1 LIDSSFRIH
10 AFVAKQCWFIPGY
23 VGDCMNREVPRRSAL
38 AARILSRR
46 ILPVLA
52 FFFATC
58 LCGIPLHAQISPES
72 DQLLHR
78 MYASGDFEV
87 KYFGP
92 ARWLDDGAFY
102 TTVEPSGAVKDAQ
115 DIVRYQTATGKR
127 EVLVSAA
134 KLIPAG
140 DKVPLAFEN
149 YAWSK
154 DKSHLLLYTNSAQV
168 WRLRTRGDYWVLDL
182 QSGALRKLGGDA
194 PASSLMFAKFSP
206 DGSKVAYVR
215 ANNIY
220 VEGVSTGRITQ
231 LTHDGTQT
239 IINGTSDWVY
249 EEELDVRDAFRW
261 SPDGRRIAYWQ
272 FDTSGVGIFKLLYN
286 LGAPKEIVTGFPYPG
301 LGVYPSVLNIPYPIP
316 GTTNSAVRA
325 GVVSVDGGDT
335 QWMQVPGDPRDN
347 YIARLEW
354 AGNSSEL
361 AIEHL
366 NRLQNTEDVLLADAS
381 AGAVRQIFR
390 DQDSAWVDVM
400 DEIHWVHNGE
410 DFLWLSERD
419 GWRHAYLVSRDGKR
433 VRLITSGAYDVI
445 ELGGVDEKGGW
456 FYFIASPENATQRY
470 LYRAP
475 LDGSQNAQRVS
486 PAAAP
491 GTHRYDMSPDA
502 HWAFHTYSR
511 ADVTPVTDLVELPA
525 HRSAR
530 VLEDN
535 AALRANAAPLLA
547 SPTEF
552 FKVDIGEGITLDAWM
567 LKPPHFDPAK
577 KYPVLIYVYGEPAA
591 QTVLDE
597 WGAWNN
603 DYNRAVA
610 QAGYVVVSFDNRGTP
625 APKGRAWRKVV
636 YGAIH
641 PVIVHDQSAAL
652 KVFLN
657 SHPFADS
664 SRVALWGWSGGGS
677 STLNLM
683 FRSPDLYQVGM
694 SVAPVPDLRLYDTIY
709 QERYM
714 GLPLQNVEGYRSS
727 SAINFAEG
735 LRGHLLVVHGSG
747 DDNVHYAGTELLLN
761 RLIEL
766 DKPVDFMEY
775 PNRTHAINEGSGT
788 TLHLYSLLL
797 RYLEEHLPPNATAA
811 Q

>member
-1 LIDSSFRIH
+1 M
-10 AFVAKQCWFIPGY
+10 P
-23 VGDCMNREVPRRSAL
+23 
-38 AARILSRR
+38 RILS
-46 ILPVLA
+46 VLA
-52 FFFATC
+52 FCFAAC
-58 LCGIPLHAQISPES
+58 VASIPLHAQISPES

-115 DIVRYQTATGKR
+115 DIVRYQTANGSR

-154 DKSHLLLYTNSAQV
+154 DKSRLLLYTNSAQV

-220 VEGVSTGRITQ
+220 VEEISTGRITP

-272 FDTSGVGIFKLLYN
+272 FDTSGVGMLKLLYN
-286 LGAPKEIVTGFPYPG
+286 LGAPKEIVSGFPYPG

-366 NRLQNTEDVLLADAS
+366 NRLQNTDDVLLADA
-381 AGAVRQIFR
+381 ATGAVRQIFR

-400 DEIHWVHNGE
+400 DEIHWAHNGQ

-433 VRLITSGAYDVI
+433 VQLITSGAYDVI

-456 FYFIASPENATQRY
+456 LYFIASPENATQRY

-475 LDGSQNAQRVS
+475 LDGSQSARRVS
-486 PAAAP
+486 PAAAS

-502 HWAFHTYSR
+502 RWAFHTYSR

-535 AALRANAAPLLA
+535 AALRVNAAPLLA

-552 FKVDIGEGITLDAWM
+552 FKVDIGEGTTLDAWM
-567 LKPPHFDPAK
+567 LKPPHFDPTK
-577 KYPVLIYVYGEPAA
+577 KYPVLVDVYGEPAA
-591 QTVLDE
+591 QTVLDD
-597 WGAWNN
+597 WGGESN
-603 DYNRAVA
+603 DFNRAVA
-610 QAGYVVVSFDNRGTP
+610 QAGYIVVSFDNRGTP

-641 PVIVHDQSAAL
+641 PVIVRDQSAAL
-652 KVFLN
+652 IVFLR

-664 SRVALWGWSGGGS
+664 SRVAVWGWSGGGS

-683 FRSPDLYQVGM
+683 FRSADLYQVGM
-694 SVAPVPDLRLYDTIY
+694 SVAPSPDLRLYDTIY

-714 GLPLQNVEGYRSS
+714 GLPLQNVEGYRNS
-727 SAINFAEG
+727 SAVNFAEG

-766 DKPVDFMEY
+766 DKAVDFMEY
-775 PNRTHAINEGSGT
+775 PNRTHSINEGSGT
-788 TLHLYSLLL
+788 TLHVYSLLL
-797 RYLEEHLPPNATAA
+797 RYLEEHLPATAA
-811 Q
+811 TAQ

>member
-1 LIDSSFRIH
+1 
-10 AFVAKQCWFIPGY
+10 
-23 VGDCMNREVPRRSAL
+23 MNLEVRRPSAVSVRVLLQRFLPMLGLLL
-38 AARILSRR
+38 AAS
-46 ILPVLA
+46 LA
-52 FFFATC
+52 T
-58 LCGIPLHAQISPES
+58 IPLQAQISQES

-78 MYASGDFEV
+78 MYASPDFEV

-92 ARWLDDGAFY
+92 ARWLDGGAFY
-102 TTVEPSGAVKDAQ
+102 TTVEPSSAVKDAQ
-115 DIVRYQTATGKR
+115 DLVRYQTATGER

-140 DKVPLAFEN
+140 AKDPLTFEN
-149 YAWSK
+149 YTWSQ
-154 DKSHLLLYTNSAQV
+154 DKSRLLLYTNSAPV
-168 WRLRTRGDYWVLDL
+168 WRQHTRGDYWVLDL
-182 QSGALRKLGGDA
+182 QSSALHKLGGDA

-220 VEGVSTGRITQ
+220 VEEISSGRITQ
-231 LTHDGTQT
+231 LTHDGSQT

-249 EEELDVRDAFRW
+249 EEELDIRDAFRW

-272 FDTSGVGIFKLLYN
+272 FDSSGVGIFKLLYN

-301 LGVYPSVLNIPYPIP
+301 VGVYPSVLNIPYPIP

-325 GVVSVDGGDT
+325 GVVSADGGDT
-335 QWMQVPGDPRDN
+335 LWMQVPGDPREN

-354 AGNSSEL
+354 AGNSSEI

-366 NRLQNTEDVLLADAS
+366 NRLQNTNDVLLADAS
-381 AGAVRQIFR
+381 TGQVRQIFR

-400 DEIHWVHNGE
+400 DEIHWVHNDQE
-410 DFLWLSERD
+410 FLWLSERD
-419 GWRHAYLVSRDGKR
+419 GWRHAYLASRDGKR
-433 VRLITSGAYDVI
+433 VQLITTGAYDVSEI
-445 ELGGVDEKGGW
+445 CGVDEKASW
-456 FYFIASPENATQRY
+456 LYFIASPENATQRY

-475 LDGSQNAQRVS
+475 LDGSQSAQRVS
-486 PAAAP
+486 PVNAP
-491 GTHRYDMSPDA
+491 GTHRYDMSPDT

-511 ADVTPVTDLVELPA
+511 ADLTPATDLVELPA

-535 AALRANAAPLLA
+535 AALRASAAPLLA

-552 FKVDIGEGITLDAWM
+552 FKVDIGDGTTLDAWI

-577 KYPVLIYVYGEPAA
+577 KYPVLVYVYGEPAG

-641 PVIVHDQSAAL
+641 PVIDHDQSAAL
-652 KVFLN
+652 KVFLQ

-664 SRVALWGWSGGGS
+664 SRIAVWGWSGGGS

-683 FRSPDLYQVGM
+683 FRSPDLYRVGM
-694 SVAPVPDLRLYDTIY
+694 AVAPVADLRLYDTIY

-727 SAINFAEG
+727 SAVNFADG

-788 TLHLYSLLL
+788 ILHLYSLLL
-797 RYLEEHLPPNATAA
+797 RYLEEHLPPNASAS

>member
-1 LIDSSFRIH
+1 MKFEVSRPL
-10 AFVAKQCWFIPGY
+10 AFSVRVFL
-23 VGDCMNREVPRRSAL
+23 RRF
-38 AARILSRR
+38 
-46 ILPVLA
+46 LPVLVLLSA
-52 FFFATC
+52 AS
-58 LCGIPLHAQISPES
+58 LAIIPLRAQISQES
-72 DQLLHR
+72 HQLLHR
-78 MYASGDFEV
+78 MYASPDFEI

-102 TTVEPSGAVKDAQ
+102 TTVEPSSAIKGAQ
-115 DIVRYQTATGKR
+115 DIVRYQTATEKR

-140 DKVPLAFEN
+140 TKDPLAFEN

-154 DKSHLLLYTNSAQV
+154 DKSRLLLYTNSAQV
-168 WRLRTRGDYWVLDL
+168 WRQRTRGDYWVLDL
-182 QSGALRKLGGDA
+182 PSGALHKLGGDA

-206 DGSKVAYVR
+206 DGSKVAYLR

-220 VEGVSTGRITQ
+220 VEEISTGHMTQ
-231 LTHDGTQT
+231 LTHDGSPT

-249 EEELDVRDAFRW
+249 EEELDIRDAFRW
-261 SPDGRRIAYWQ
+261 SPDGRHIAYWQ
-272 FDTSGVGIFKLLYN
+272 FDSSGVGIFKLLYN

-335 QWMQVPGDPRDN
+335 LWMQVPGDPREN

-361 AIEHL
+361 AVEHL
-366 NRLQNTEDVLLADAS
+366 NRLQNTNDVLLADATT
-381 AGAVRQIFR
+381 GQMRQIFR
-390 DQDSAWVDVM
+390 EQDSAWVDVM
-400 DEIHWVHNGE
+400 DEIRWVHKDQE
-410 DFLWLSERD
+410 FLWLSERD

-433 VRLITSGAYDVI
+433 VQLITRGAYDVI
-445 ELGGVDEKGGW
+445 EICGVDEKSNW
-456 FYFIASPENATQRY
+456 LYFIASPENATQRY
-470 LYRAP
+470 LYRAL
-475 LDGSQNAQRVS
+475 LDGSQNAQRIS
-486 PAAAP
+486 PANAP

-511 ADVTPVTDLVELPA
+511 ADITPVTDLVELPA

-535 AALRANAAPLLA
+535 ATLRATAAPLLA

-552 FKVDIGEGITLDAWM
+552 FKVDIGEGTTLDAWM

-577 KYPVLIYVYGEPAA
+577 KYPVLVYVYGEPAA

-610 QAGYVVVSFDNRGTP
+610 QAGYIVVSFDNRGTP
-625 APKGRAWRKVV
+625 APKGRAWRKIV

-652 KVFLN
+652 KAFLQ

-664 SRVALWGWSGGGS
+664 TRIAVWGWSGGGS

-694 SVAPVPDLRLYDTIY
+694 SIAPVPDLRLYDTIY

-797 RYLEEHLPPNATAA
+797 RYLEEHLPPNAASA

>member
-1 LIDSSFRIH
+1 
-10 AFVAKQCWFIPGY
+10 
-23 VGDCMNREVPRRSAL
+23 
-38 AARILSRR
+38 
-46 ILPVLA
+46 
-52 FFFATC
+52 
-58 LCGIPLHAQISPES
+58 
-72 DQLLHR
+72 
-78 MYASGDFEV
+78 
-87 KYFGP
+87 
-92 ARWLDDGAFY
+92 
-102 TTVEPSGAVKDAQ
+102 
-115 DIVRYQTATGKR
+115 
-127 EVLVSAA
+127 
-134 KLIPAG
+134 
-140 DKVPLAFEN
+140 
-149 YAWSK
+149 
-154 DKSHLLLYTNSAQV
+154 
-168 WRLRTRGDYWVLDL
+168 
-182 QSGALRKLGGDA
+182 
-194 PASSLMFAKFSP
+194 
-206 DGSKVAYVR
+206 
-215 ANNIY
+215 
-220 VEGVSTGRITQ
+220 
-231 LTHDGTQT
+231 
-239 IINGTSDWVY
+239 
-249 EEELDVRDAFRW
+249 
-261 SPDGRRIAYWQ
+261 
-272 FDTSGVGIFKLLYN
+272 
-286 LGAPKEIVTGFPYPG
+286 
-301 LGVYPSVLNIPYPIP
+301 
-316 GTTNSAVRA
+316 
-325 GVVSVDGGDT
+325 
-335 QWMQVPGDPRDN
+335 MQVPGDPREN

-381 AGAVRQIFR
+381 TGAVRQIFR

-400 DEIHWVHNGE
+400 DEIHWVHNGQ
-410 DFLWLSERD
+410 DLLWLSERD

-433 VRLITSGAYDVI
+433 AQLITPGAYDVI
-445 ELGGVDEKGGW
+445 ELVGVDEKGDAL
-456 FYFIASPENATQRY
+456 YFIASPEIAAQRY
-470 LYRAP
+470 LYRVP
-475 LDGSQNAQRVS
+475 LDGSQGAQRIS

-502 HWAFHTYSR
+502 RWAFHTYSR

-552 FKVDIGEGITLDAWM
+552 FKVDIGEGTTLDASM

-577 KYPVLIYVYGEPAA
+577 KYPVLVYVYGEPAA

-603 DYNRAVA
+603 DYSRAVA
-610 QAGYVVVSFDNRGTP
+610 QAGYIVVSFDNRGTP
-625 APKGRAWRKVV
+625 APKGRAWRKAV

-652 KVFLN
+652 KVFLQ
-657 SHPFADS
+657 SHLFADS
-664 SRVALWGWSGGGS
+664 SRVAVWGWSGGGS

-683 FRSPDLYQVGM
+683 FRSPNLYQVGM

-727 SAINFAEG
+727 SAINFADG

-747 DDNVHYAGTELLLN
+747 DDNVHYSGTELLLN

>member
-1 LIDSSFRIH
+1 
-10 AFVAKQCWFIPGY
+10 
-23 VGDCMNREVPRRSAL
+23 MNREVSTPSAY
-38 AARILSRR
+38 AARVSARR
-46 ILPVLA
+46 IVCRLT
-52 FFFATC
+52 FFLVACFAT
-58 LCGIPLHAQISPES
+58 IPLHAQLPPES
-72 DQLLHR
+72 DELLHR
-78 MYASGDFEV
+78 MYASPDFEV

-102 TTVEPSGAVKDAQ
+102 TTVELSAAVKDAQ
-115 DIVRYQTATGKR
+115 DIVRYETATGKR

-134 KLIPAG
+134 KLIPA
-140 DKVPLAFEN
+140 DEKVPLAFEN

-154 DKSHLLLYTNSAQV
+154 DKSRLLLYTSSAQV
-168 WRLRTRGDYWVLDL
+168 WRLHTRGDYWVSEL

-215 ANNIY
+215 GNNIY
-220 VEGVSTGRITQ
+220 VEEISTGHITQ
-231 LTHDGTQT
+231 LTHDGSQT

-272 FDTSGVGIFKLLYN
+272 FDTSGVGMFKLLYN

-301 LGVYPSVLNIPYPIP
+301 LGVYPSVLDIPYPIP

-325 GVVSVDGGDT
+325 GVVSADGGAT
-335 QWMQVPGDPRDN
+335 QWMEVPDDPRDN

-366 NRLQNTEDVLLADAS
+366 NRLQNTNDVLLADVATGS
-381 AGAVRQIFR
+381 VRQIFR

-400 DEIHWVHNGE
+400 DEIRWVHNGQN
-410 DFLWLSERD
+410 FLWLSERD

-433 VRLITSGAYDVI
+433 VQLITSGAYDVI
-445 ELGGVDEKGGW
+445 ELGGVDEKNGQL
-456 FYFIASPENATQRY
+456 YFIASPENATQRY

-486 PAAAP
+486 PATAP
-491 GTHRYDMSPDA
+491 GSHRYDMSPDA
-502 HWAFHTYSR
+502 HWAFHIYSR

-552 FKVDIGEGITLDAWM
+552 FKVDIGDGTTLDAWI

-577 KYPVLIYVYGEPAA
+577 KYPVLVYVYGEPAA

-597 WGAWNN
+597 WSAWNN
-603 DYNRAVA
+603 DFNRAVA
-610 QAGYVVVSFDNRGTP
+610 QAGYIVVSFDNRGTP

-652 KVFLN
+652 KVFLQ

-664 SRVALWGWSGGGS
+664 SRVAVWGWSGGGS

-797 RYLEEHLPPNATAA
+797 RYLEQHLPPNASTAH
-811 Q
+811 

>member
-1 LIDSSFRIH
+1 
-10 AFVAKQCWFIPGY
+10 
-23 VGDCMNREVPRRSAL
+23 MNLEGPRPSPSAARTLLQRFPSAL
-38 AARILSRR
+38 TLLLAAC
-46 ILPVLA
+46 LA
-52 FFFATC
+52 T
-58 LCGIPLHAQISPES
+58 IPLEAQISQES

-78 MYASGDFEV
+78 MYASPDFEV

-102 TTVEPSGAVKDAQ
+102 TTVEPSTAVKDAE

-134 KLIPAG
+134 KLIPPGAK
-140 DKVPLAFEN
+140 DPLSFEN

-154 DKSHLLLYTNSAQV
+154 DKSRLLLYTNSAQV
-168 WRLRTRGDYWVLDL
+168 WRQRTRGDYWVLDL
-182 QSGALRKLGGDA
+182 PPGTLRKLGGDA

-206 DGSKVAYVR
+206 DGSRVAYVR

-220 VEGVSTGRITQ
+220 VEEISTGHITQ
-231 LTHDGTQT
+231 LTHDGSQT

-249 EEELDVRDAFRW
+249 EEELDIRDAFRW

-272 FDTSGVGIFKLLYN
+272 FNSSDVGIFKLLYN
-286 LGAPKEIVTGFPYPG
+286 VGAPKEIVTGFPYPG
-301 LGVYPSVLNIPYPIP
+301 VGVYPSVLNIPYPIP
-316 GTTNSAVRA
+316 GTTNSSVRA

-335 QWMQVPGDPRDN
+335 VWMQVPGDPREN

-361 AIEHL
+361 CIEHL
-366 NRLQNTEDVLLADAS
+366 NRLQNTNDVLLADATT
-381 AGAVRQIFR
+381 GQGRQIFR

-400 DEIHWVHNGE
+400 GEIRWVHNGQ

-433 VRLITSGAYDVI
+433 VQLITPGAYDVI
-445 ELGGVDEKGGW
+445 ELGSVDEKGGAL
-456 FYFIASPENATQRY
+456 YFVASPENPTQRY

-475 LDGSQNAQRVS
+475 LDGSQSAQRVS
-486 PAAAP
+486 PASAP
-491 GTHRYDMSPDA
+491 GTHRYDMSADA

-530 VLEDN
+530 VLEAN
-535 AALRANAAPLLA
+535 AALRASAAPLLV

-552 FKVDIGEGITLDAWM
+552 FKVDIGDGTTLDAWL
-567 LKPPHFDPAK
+567 LKPPHFDLAK
-577 KYPVLIYVYGEPAA
+577 KYPVLVYVYGEPAA

-610 QAGYVVVSFDNRGTP
+610 QAGYIVVSFDNRGTP

-652 KVFLN
+652 KVFLQ

-664 SRVALWGWSGGGS
+664 SRVAVWGWSGGGS

-683 FRSPDLYQVGM
+683 FRSPDLYRVGM

-797 RYLEEHLPPNATAA
+797 RYLEEHLPPNAASA
-811 Q
+811 H

>member
-1 LIDSSFRIH
+1 
-10 AFVAKQCWFIPGY
+10 
-23 VGDCMNREVPRRSAL
+23 
-38 AARILSRR
+38 
-46 ILPVLA
+46 
-52 FFFATC
+52 
-58 LCGIPLHAQISPES
+58 
-72 DQLLHR
+72 
-78 MYASGDFEV
+78 MYASEDFEV

-102 TTVEPSGAVKDAQ
+102 TTVEPSAAVKDAQ
-115 DIVRYQTATGKR
+115 DIVRYQTANGKR

-154 DKSHLLLYTNSAQV
+154 DKSRLLLYTNSAPV

-194 PASSLMFAKFSP
+194 PTSSLMFAKFSP
-206 DGSKVAYVR
+206 DGTKVAYVR
-215 ANNIY
+215 GNNIY
-220 VEGVSTGRITQ
+220 VQEISTGRIAQ
-231 LTHDGTQT
+231 LTHDGSQT

-272 FDTSGVGIFKLLYN
+272 FDTSGVEIFKLLYN
-286 LGAPKEIVTGFPYPG
+286 LGPPKEIITGFPYPG
-301 LGVYPSVLNIPYPIP
+301 LGVYPTVLNIPIPIP
-316 GTTNSAVRA
+316 GTANSAVRA
-325 GVVSVDGGDT
+325 GVVSVDGGGT
-335 QWMQVPGDPRDN
+335 QWMQVPGDPREN

-354 AGNSSEL
+354 AGNSSDL

-381 AGAVRQIFR
+381 TGAVRQIFR

-400 DEIHWVHNGE
+400 DEIHWVHNGQ
-410 DFLWLSERD
+410 DLLWLSERD

-433 VRLITSGAYDVI
+433 AQLITPGAYDVI
-445 ELGGVDEKGGW
+445 ELVGVDEKGDAL
-456 FYFIASPENATQRY
+456 YFIASPEIATQRY
-470 LYRAP
+470 LYRVP
-475 LDGSQNAQRVS
+475 LDGSQGAQRIS

-502 HWAFHTYSR
+502 RWAFHTYSR

-552 FKVDIGEGITLDAWM
+552 FKVDIGERTTLDASM

-577 KYPVLIYVYGEPAA
+577 KYPVLVYVYGEPAA

-603 DYNRAVA
+603 DYSRAVA
-610 QAGYVVVSFDNRGTP
+610 QAGYIVVSFDNRGTP
-625 APKGRAWRKVV
+625 APKGRAWRKAV

-652 KVFLN
+652 KVFLQ
-657 SHPFADS
+657 SHLFADS
-664 SRVALWGWSGGGS
+664 SRVAVWGWSGGGS

-683 FRSPDLYQVGM
+683 FRSPNLYQVGM

-727 SAINFAEG
+727 SAINFADG

-747 DDNVHYAGTELLLN
+747 DDNVHYSGTELLLN

>member
-1 LIDSSFRIH
+1 MNLEVARPS
-10 AFVAKQCWFIPGY
+10 AFS
-23 VGDCMNREVPRRSAL
+23 VGVLRQRFLPMLGLLL
-38 AARILSRR
+38 AAS
-46 ILPVLA
+46 LA
-52 FFFATC
+52 T
-58 LCGIPLHAQISPES
+58 IPLQAQISQAS

-78 MYASGDFEV
+78 MYASPDFEV

-102 TTVEPSGAVKDAQ
+102 TTVEPSSAVKDAQ
-115 DIVRYQTATGKR
+115 DLVRYQTATGKR
-127 EVLVSAA
+127 ESLVSAA

-140 DKVPLAFEN
+140 AKNPLTFEN
-149 YAWSK
+149 YTWSK
-154 DKSHLLLYTNSAQV
+154 DKSRLLLYTNSAPV
-168 WRLRTRGDYWVLDL
+168 WRQHTRGDYWVLDL
-182 QSGALRKLGGDA
+182 QSSALHKLGGDA

-206 DGSKVAYVR
+206 DGSKAAYVR

-220 VEGVSTGRITQ
+220 VEEISTGRITQ
-231 LTHDGTQT
+231 LTHDGSQT

-249 EEELDVRDAFRW
+249 EEELDIRDAFRW

-272 FDTSGVGIFKLLYN
+272 FDSSGVGIFKLLYN
-286 LGAPKEIVTGFPYPG
+286 LGAPKEIVTGFAYPG
-301 LGVYPSVLNIPYPIP
+301 VGVYPSILNIPYPIP

-325 GVVSVDGGDT
+325 GVVSADGGDT
-335 QWMQVPGDPRDN
+335 MWMQVPGDPRED

-354 AGNSSEL
+354 AGNSSEI

-366 NRLQNTEDVLLADAS
+366 NRLQNTNDVLLADAS
-381 AGAVRQIFR
+381 TGQVRQIFR

-400 DEIHWVHNGE
+400 DEFRWVHNDQE
-410 DFLWLSERD
+410 FLWLSERD

-433 VRLITSGAYDVI
+433 VQLITTGAYDVI
-445 ELGGVDEKGGW
+445 EICGVDEKASW
-456 FYFIASPENATQRY
+456 LYFIASAENATQRY

-552 FKVDIGEGITLDAWM
+552 FKVDIGDGTTVDAWM
-567 LKPPHFDPAK
+567 LEPPHFDPAK
-577 KYPVLIYVYGEPAA
+577 KYPVLVYVYGEPAA

-610 QAGYVVVSFDNRGTP
+610 QAGYIVVSFDNRGTP

-641 PVIVHDQSAAL
+641 PVIVHDQTAAL
-652 KVFLN
+652 KVFLR
-657 SHPFADS
+657 SHAFADS
-664 SRVALWGWSGGGS
+664 VRVAVWGWSGGGS

-683 FRSPDLYQVGM
+683 FRSPDLYRVGM
-694 SVAPVPDLRLYDTIY
+694 AVAPVADLRLYDTIY

-727 SAINFAEG
+727 SAVNFAAG

>member
-1 LIDSSFRIH
+1 
-10 AFVAKQCWFIPGY
+10 
-23 VGDCMNREVPRRSAL
+23 MNLEVSRLSVSAARVLLRRFLPAL
-38 AARILSRR
+38 AFLVTAC
-46 ILPVLA
+46 LA
-52 FFFATC
+52 T
-58 LCGIPLHAQISPES
+58 IPLQAQISPES

-78 MYASGDFEV
+78 MYASPDFEV
-87 KYFGP
+87 RYFGP
-92 ARWLDDGAFY
+92 SRWLDDGAFY
-102 TTVEPSGAVKDAQ
+102 TTVEPSSAVKDAQ
-115 DIVRYQTATGKR
+115 DIIRYQTATGKR

-134 KLIPAG
+134 KLIPSAA
-140 DKVPLAFEN
+140 KVPLTIEN

-154 DKSHLLLYTNSAQV
+154 DKSRLLLYTNSAPV
-168 WRLRTRGDYWVLDL
+168 WRQHTRGDYWVLDL

-215 ANNIY
+215 ANNIF
-220 VEGVSTGRITQ
+220 VEESSTGRITQ
-231 LTHDGTQT
+231 LTHDGSQT

-249 EEELDVRDAFRW
+249 EEEMDVRDAFRW

-272 FDTSGVGIFKLLYN
+272 FDSSGVGIFKLLYN

-301 LGVYPSVLNIPYPIP
+301 LGVYPTVLNIPIPIP

-325 GVVSVDGGDT
+325 GVVSVDGGET
-335 QWMQVPGDPRDN
+335 LWMQVPGDPREN

-361 AIEHL
+361 AIERL
-366 NRLQNTEDVLLADAS
+366 NRVQNTNDVLLGDA
-381 AGAVRQIFR
+381 ATGQVRQVFR
-390 DQDSAWVDVM
+390 DQDAAWVDVM
-400 DEIHWVHNGE
+400 DEIRWLHNGA

-433 VRLITSGAYDVI
+433 VQLITPGAYDVI
-445 ELGGVDEKGGW
+445 EICGVDEKGGAL
-456 FYFIASPENATQRY
+456 YFIASPENATQRY

-502 HWAFHTYSR
+502 HWALHIYSR
-511 ADVTPVTDLVELPA
+511 ADLTPVIDLVELPA

-530 VLEDN
+530 VLQDN
-535 AALRANAAPLLA
+535 AALRASVAPLLA

-552 FKVDIGEGITLDAWM
+552 FKVDIGEGASLDAWM

-577 KYPVLIYVYGEPAA
+577 KYPVLVYVYGEPAA

-610 QAGYVVVSFDNRGTP
+610 QAGYIVVSFDNRGTP

-652 KVFLN
+652 KVFLQ

-664 SRVALWGWSGGGS
+664 ARVAVWGWSGGGS

-727 SAINFAEG
+727 SAVNFAEG

-797 RYLEEHLPPNATAA
+797 RYLEEHLPPHAIAT

>member
-1 LIDSSFRIH
+1 MNLEDSRHSTFASRFLLPRLVATFVLIIG
-10 AFVAKQCWFIPGY
+10 ACVA
-23 VGDCMNREVPRRSAL
+23 A
-38 AARILSRR
+38 
-46 ILPVLA
+46 
-52 FFFATC
+52 
-58 LCGIPLHAQISPES
+58 IPLHAQISPQS

-78 MYASGDFEV
+78 MYASPDFEV

-102 TTVEPSGAVKDAQ
+102 TTVEPSAAVKDAQ
-115 DIVRYQTATGKR
+115 DIVRYETASGKR
-127 EVLVSAA
+127 EILVSAA

-140 DKVPLAFEN
+140 EKAPLAFEN
-149 YAWSK
+149 YSWSK
-154 DKSHLLLYTNSAQV
+154 DKSRLLLYTNSAQV
-168 WRLRTRGDYWVLDL
+168 WRLHTRGDYWVLDL

-194 PASSLMFAKFSP
+194 LASSLMFAKFSP
-206 DGSKVAYVR
+206 DGSMVAYVR
-215 ANNIY
+215 GNNIY
-220 VEGVSTGRITQ
+220 VEEISTGRITQ
-231 LTHDGTQT
+231 LTHDGSETV
-239 IINGTSDWVY
+239 INGTSDWVY

-301 LGVYPSVLNIPYPIP
+301 LGVYPTVLNIPYPIP

-366 NRLQNTEDVLLADAS
+366 NRLQNTDDVLLADVS
-381 AGAVRQIFR
+381 TGAVRQIFR
-390 DQDSAWVDVM
+390 DQDSAWVAVM
-400 DEIHWVHNGE
+400 DEIHWVHNGQ

-433 VRLITSGAYDVI
+433 VQLITPGAYDVI
-445 ELGGVDEKGGW
+445 EIGGVDEKAGQL
-456 FYFIASPENATQRY
+456 YFTASPENATQRY

-486 PAAAP
+486 PATAP

-502 HWAFHTYSR
+502 HWAFHIYSR

-530 VLEDN
+530 ALEAN
-535 AALRANAAPLLA
+535 AALRANVAPLLT

-552 FKVDIGEGITLDAWM
+552 FKVDIGDGIALDAWM

-577 KYPVLIYVYGEPAA
+577 KYPVLVYVYGEPAA

-603 DYNRAVA
+603 DYNRAAA

-625 APKGRAWRKVV
+625 APKGRAWRKIV

-652 KVFLN
+652 KVFLQ

-664 SRVALWGWSGGGS
+664 TRVAVWGWSGGGS

-683 FRSPDLYQVGM
+683 FRSPDLYEVGM

-727 SAINFAEG
+727 SAINFAQG

-797 RYLEEHLPPNATAA
+797 RYLEEHLPPNTTAA

>member
-1 LIDSSFRIH
+1 MNLDGPSPS
-10 AFVAKQCWFIPGY
+10 AFAMRVLL
-23 VGDCMNREVPRRSAL
+23 RRFLPMLALLL
-38 AARILSRR
+38 AAS
-46 ILPVLA
+46 LA
-52 FFFATC
+52 NN
-58 LCGIPLHAQISPES
+58 PLQAQVSQES

-78 MYASGDFEV
+78 MYASPDFEV

-102 TTVEPSGAVKDAQ
+102 TTVEPSSAIKDAQ

-127 EVLVSAA
+127 EVLVSAS
-134 KLIPAG
+134 KLIPAAAK
-140 DKVPLAFEN
+140 DPLSFEN
-149 YAWSK
+149 YVWSK
-154 DKSHLLLYTNSAQV
+154 DKSRLLLYTNSAQV
-168 WRLRTRGDYWVLDL
+168 WRQRTRGDYWVLDL
-182 QSGALRKLGGDA
+182 QSGTLHKLGSDA

-220 VEGVSTGRITQ
+220 VEDISTGHITQ
-231 LTHDGTQT
+231 LTHDGSQT

-249 EEELDVRDAFRW
+249 EEELDIRDAFRW

-272 FDTSGVGIFKLLYN
+272 FDSSGVGIFKLLYN

-301 LGVYPSVLNIPYPIP
+301 VGLYPSILNIPYPIP
-316 GTTNSAVRA
+316 GTTNSSVRA
-325 GVVSVDGGDT
+325 GVVSVDGGNT
-335 QWMQVPGDPRDN
+335 LWMQVPGDPREN

-366 NRLQNTEDVLLADAS
+366 NRLQNTNDVLLADATT
-381 AGAVRQIFR
+381 GQVRQIFR

-400 DEIHWVHNGE
+400 DEIRWVHNGQ

-433 VRLITSGAYDVI
+433 VQLITPGAYDVI
-445 ELGGVDEKGGW
+445 ELGGVDEKASW
-456 FYFIASPENATQRY
+456 LYFVASPENATQRY

-475 LDGSQNAQRVS
+475 LDGSQSAQRVS
-486 PAAAP
+486 PASAA

-535 AALRANAAPLLA
+535 VALRASAAPLLA

-552 FKVDIGEGITLDAWM
+552 FKVDIGDGTTLDAWM

-577 KYPVLIYVYGEPAA
+577 KYPVLVYVYGEPAA

-610 QAGYVVVSFDNRGTP
+610 QAGYIVVSFDNRGTP
-625 APKGRAWRKVV
+625 APKGRVWRKVV

-641 PVIVHDQSAAL
+641 PVIVHDQTAAL
-652 KVFLN
+652 KAFLQ

-664 SRVALWGWSGGGS
+664 TRIAVWGWSGGGS

-683 FRSPDLYQVGM
+683 FRSADLYRVGM
-694 SVAPVPDLRLYDTIY
+694 AVAPVADLRLYDTIY

-727 SAINFAEG
+727 SAVNFADG

-797 RYLEEHLPPNATAA
+797 RYLEEHLPPNAIAA

>member
-1 LIDSSFRIH
+1 
-10 AFVAKQCWFIPGY
+10 
-23 VGDCMNREVPRRSAL
+23 MNREVPRPSTL
-38 AARILSRR
+38 AARISLPRFLS
-46 ILPVLA
+46 VLA
-52 FFFATC
+52 FFFAAC
-58 LCGIPLHAQISPES
+58 LASIPLHAQISPES

-92 ARWLDDGAFY
+92 ARWLDNGAFY
-102 TTVEPSGAVKDAQ
+102 TTVEPSAAVKDAQ
-115 DIVRYQTATGKR
+115 EILRYQTATGKR

-134 KLIPAG
+134 KLIPPG
-140 DKVPLAFEN
+140 EKIPLPFEN

-154 DKSHLLLYTNSAQV
+154 DKSRLLLYTNSAQV
-168 WRLRTRGDYWVLDL
+168 WRLRTRGDYWVLNL
-182 QSGALRKLGGDA
+182 QSDALHKLGGDA

-220 VEGVSTGRITQ
+220 VEEISTGRITQ
-231 LTHDGTQT
+231 LTHDGSQT

-249 EEELDVRDAFRW
+249 EEELDVRDAFRG

-301 LGVYPSVLNIPYPIP
+301 LGVYPSVLDIPYPIP

-325 GVVSVDGGDT
+325 GVVSVDGGDP
-335 QWMQVPGDPRDN
+335 QWMQIPGDPREN

-366 NRLQNTEDVLLADAS
+366 NRLQNTNDVLLADAS
-381 AGAVRQIFR
+381 TGQVRQIFR

-400 DEIHWVHNGE
+400 DEIHWLHDGRE
-410 DFLWLSERD
+410 FLWLSERD

-433 VRLITSGAYDVI
+433 VQLITPGAYDVI
-445 ELGGVDEKGGW
+445 GISGVDEKGGW
-456 FYFIASPENATQRY
+456 LYFMASPQNATQRY

-475 LDGSQNAQRVS
+475 LDGSKTAQRVS
-486 PAAAP
+486 PTAAP
-491 GTHRYDMSPDA
+491 GTHHYDMSPDA

-511 ADVTPVTDLVELPA
+511 ANLTPVTDLVELPA
-525 HRSAR
+525 HSPPRM
-530 VLEDN
+530 LEDT
-535 AALRANAAPLLA
+535 AALRASPAPLVA
-547 SPTEF
+547 PPTKF
-552 FKVDIGEGITLDAWM
+552 FNVNMGDGITLDAWM

-577 KYPVLIYVYGEPAA
+577 KYPVLVYVYGEPAA
-591 QTVLDE
+591 QTVLDA

-603 DYNRAVA
+603 EYNRAVA

-652 KVFLN
+652 KVFLQ

-664 SRVALWGWSGGGS
+664 SRVAVWGWSGGGS

-683 FRSPDLYQVGM
+683 YRSADLYQVGM
-694 SVAPVPDLRLYDTIY
+694 AVAPVADLRLYNTIY

-727 SAINFAEG
+727 SAVNFADG

-775 PNRTHAINEGSGT
+775 PNRTHSINQGSGT

-797 RYLEEHLPPNATAA
+797 RYLEEHLPPNSTAA

>member
-1 LIDSSFRIH
+1 
-10 AFVAKQCWFIPGY
+10 
-23 VGDCMNREVPRRSAL
+23 MNQEVSRSAAF
-38 AARILSRR
+38 AARILFSRLLSR
-46 ILPVLA
+46 LALLLAICVTATIPVY
-52 FFFATC
+52 
-58 LCGIPLHAQISPES
+58 AQISSDS

-78 MYASGDFEV
+78 MYASPDFEV

-102 TTVEPSGAVKDAQ
+102 TTVEPSAAVKDAQ
-115 DIVRYQTATGKR
+115 DIIRYQTATGTR

-134 KLIPAG
+134 KLIPSG
-140 DKVPLAFEN
+140 EKVPLAFEN

-154 DKSHLLLYTNSAQV
+154 DKSRLLLYTNSAQV

-182 QSGALRKLGGDA
+182 QSGTLRKLGGDA

-220 VEGVSTGRITQ
+220 VEEISTGRVTQ
-231 LTHDGTQT
+231 LTHDGSQT

-272 FDTSGVGIFKLLYN
+272 FDTSNVGIFKLLYN

-301 LGVYPSVLNIPYPIP
+301 LGPYPTVLNIPYPIP

-354 AGNSSEL
+354 AGNSNEL

-366 NRLQNTEDVLLADAS
+366 NRVQNTEDVLLADAS
-381 AGAVRQIFR
+381 TGAVRQIFR

-400 DEIHWVHNGE
+400 DEIQWLHNGQ

-433 VRLITSGAYDVI
+433 VQLITPGAYDVI
-445 ELGGVDEKGGW
+445 GVGGVDEKGGW

-475 LDGSQNAQRVS
+475 LDGSQSAQRVS

-491 GTHRYDMSPDA
+491 GTHHYDLSPDA
-502 HWAFHTYSR
+502 HWAFHIYSR
-511 ADVTPVTDLVELPA
+511 ADLTPVTDLVELPA

-552 FKVDIGEGITLDAWM
+552 FKVDIGDGTTLDAWM

-577 KYPVLIYVYGEPAA
+577 KYPVLVYVYGEPAA

-610 QAGYVVVSFDNRGTP
+610 QAGYIVVSFDNRGTP

-652 KVFLN
+652 KVFLQ

-664 SRVALWGWSGGGS
+664 SRVAVWGWSGGAS

-797 RYLEEHLPPNATAA
+797 RYLEEHLPPNASAA
-811 Q
+811 H